1 MNGLYQHELRLHKN
15 SYWSVIKLRSKER
28 IGGNAKTRYEAAKT
42 PYERLIESDQISQET
57 KEGLKGIYL
66 SR

>member
-1 MNGLYQHELRLHKN
+1 M
-15 SYWSVIKLRSKER
+15 KLQSKER
-28 IGGNAKTRYEAAKT
+28 IRGKAKRMYEAAMA

-57 KEGLKGIYL
+57 KEGFKGIYL

>member
-1 MNGLYQHELRLHKN
+1 MKVQG
-15 SYWSVIKLRSKER
+15 KER
-28 IGGNAKTRYEAAKT
+28 IGGNAKTRYEATKT

>member
-1 MNGLYQHELRLHKN
+1 M
-15 SYWSVIKLRSKER
+15 KLQSKER
-28 IGGNAKTRYEAAKT
+28 IGGKAKRRYEAAKT